1 MKTRNILLF
10 AGLGLLAWYFLKNKK
25 IPLMAEDLSAGSGGS
40 AAPTLK
46 GNGAPEP
53 VAQLNAGL
61 KQPLTVDDLSKKV
74 TPVIPAKDLVLPV
87 LEKPALRE
95 PVEIAPVNLMPNA
108 YDRGVNQ
115 PLPLNDQYYA
125 SFAGV
130 CSENMESACK
140 CTSQRKEKYMLDI
153 PKLP

>member
-1 MKTRNILLF
+1 MKTRDILLV
-10 AGLGLLAWYFLKNKK
+10 AGIGILAWYLLKGKK
-25 IPLMAEDLSAGSGGS
+25 SPLKVQDLTAGSGGS
-40 AAPTLK
+40 AAPSLK

-53 VAQLNAGL
+53 VAQLNSGL
-61 KQPLTVDDLSKKV
+61 KQPLTVEDLSKKV

-87 LEKPALRE
+87 LDKPTLKE
-95 PVEIAPVNLMPNA
+95 PLEIAPVNLIPNV

-140 CTSQRKEKYMLDI
+140 CTSERKEKFKLDI

>member
-1 MKTRNILLF
+1 MKTRDILLV
-10 AGLGLLAWYFLKNKK
+10 AGIGLLAWYLLKGKK
-25 IPLMAEDLSAGSGGS
+25 TPLKVQDLTAGSGGS
-40 AAPTLK
+40 PAPALK

-53 VAQLNAGL
+53 VAKLNAGL
-61 KQPLTVDDLSKKV
+61 KQPLTVEDFNKKV
-74 TPVIPAKDLVLPV
+74 TPVIPPKDFVLPV

-95 PVEIAPVNLMPNA
+95 PVKIAPVNLIPNV

-115 PLPLNDQYYA
+115 PLGETDQFYA

-140 CTSQRKEKYMLDI
+140 CTSERREKYKLDI